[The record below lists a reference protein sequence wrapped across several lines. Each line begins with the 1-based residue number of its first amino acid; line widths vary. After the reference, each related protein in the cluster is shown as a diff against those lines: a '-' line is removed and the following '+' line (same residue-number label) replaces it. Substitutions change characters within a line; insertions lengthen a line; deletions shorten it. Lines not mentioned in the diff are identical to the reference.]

1 MAKSK
6 QMMEIDHSTG
16 INGAESNEYQRKWT
30 KEQWE
35 ERVKK
40 GESNYDM
47 TRIHLN
53 FEITK
58 GGKIQAID
66 KSKTVEQKLEESL
79 AARGIKNP
87 NKRDNVKRE
96 QNIFAKIVLGG
107 STEQMR
113 RLAFGNQDVD
123 FFKQRDNSHIVR
135 CKEIEDWAV
144 DSYNFIARHFGEDN
158 IISFIVHLDETNP
171 HIHCSLVPVDENT
184 NRISWKNVFGK
195 NPRESSNIFNSLH
208 DAYAEEVNAKYGLER
223 GDSVKLTGAKH
234 ISNEQHKIELTK
246 QIISLEE
253 KKLSL
258 QEEIDELRKDLK
270 QVRTA
275 IKGLNTMLTKL
286 NVKRDDVQEKI
297 ETITAQHE
305 DGSLSDEEF
314 NILLHELHLRL
325 DKLEEDIEDKTNKLA
340 EKEKE
345 LLKKQQDLEII
356 KKQLYKGSSDYLKFR
371 GARTEEDKKFQ
382 PKYESLL
389 KACAYE
395 DYQKEF
401 SNVIAPSLMDYQMDK
416 VEQQAPVTSELLDN
430 ADEVMQCALLFM
442 QGYVEAATSV
452 FPGGGGGASSDLPW
466 RDKDDDDNLWARK
479 CFNAAV
485 NLSRNSSSGQSQK
498 QSRGRKR

>member
-1 MAKSK
+1 MAKNK
-6 QMMEIDHSTG
+6 QVLDIQSSSGIDG
-16 INGAESNEYQRKWT
+16 DLSNEEQRKWDKNKLEDKG
-30 KEQWE
+30 KEWL
-35 ERVKK
+35 R
-40 GESNYDM
+40 NYDPS
-47 TRIHLN
+47 RVHLN
-53 FEITK
+53 FEVTK
-58 GGKIQAID
+58 GGKIQPID
-66 KSKTVEQKLEESL
+66 QSKPIWRKYLDNLEQ
-79 AARGIKNP
+79 RGIRNP
-87 NKRDNVKRE
+87 KRKDQRRVAMI
-96 QNIFAKIVLGG
+96 QLGG

-144 DSYNFIARHFGEDN
+144 DSYNFIARHFGEAN
-158 IISFIVHLDETNP
+158 IISFYVHLDEKNP
-171 HIHCSLVPVDENT
+171 HIHCTVVPVDEDKKKV
-184 NRISWKNVFGK
+184 SWKSVFKGYYI
-195 NPRESSNIFNSLH
+195 SDYSNYTSLLH
-208 DAYAEEVNAKYGLER
+208 DKFVEEVSKKYGLER
-223 GDSVKLTGAKH
+223 GDSVKKTGAKH
-234 ISNEQHKIELTK
+234 ISADKYRENLSQE
-246 QIISLEE
+246 IISLEE

-452 FPGGGGGASSDLPW
+452 FPSGGGGASSDLPW